1 MRNAGSAD
9 IVAGCYAWNIRA
21 IKAHISQLA
30 IAELG
35 QHSDIALTVP
45 ERLDHADERKQH
57 LCFPC
62 KSTQLLENAFFQ
74 RMQLKTIAISGSIG
88 RW

>member
-1 MRNAGSAD
+1 
-9 IVAGCYAWNIRA
+9 
-21 IKAHISQLA
+21 
-30 IAELG
+30 
-35 QHSDIALTVP
+35 
-45 ERLDHADERKQH
+45 